1 MATDE
6 EAQLV
11 MFTALD
17 VIEYVQTF
25 ATRSADRFFFSDTK
39 LVAKSILP
47 SIIQN
52 AKSLQTSTAGRRTLL
67 YLLVPRHRR
76 YYTPAMISTISE
88 TDDLRAQTSKKS
100 SDVRA
105 AEILAAASP
114 ELLSWIVSDG
124 AEVSRDTGGS
134 LVITEIMLETHGGE
148 SLPVAH
154 IERVI

>member
-11 MFTALD
+11 IFTALD

-25 ATRSADRFFFSDTK
+25 AVPSADRFFFSDTK
-39 LVAKSILP
+39 LVAKSVLP

-100 SDVRA
+100 SDART

-114 ELLSWIVSDG
+114 GLLSWVVCDG

-134 LVITEIMLETHGGE
+134 LVITEIMLEAHGGE
-148 SLPVAH
+148 SLLVGC